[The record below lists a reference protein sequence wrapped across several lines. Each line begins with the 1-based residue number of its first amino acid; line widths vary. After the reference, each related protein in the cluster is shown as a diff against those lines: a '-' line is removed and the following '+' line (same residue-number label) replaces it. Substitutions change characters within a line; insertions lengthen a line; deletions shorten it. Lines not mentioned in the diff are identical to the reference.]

1 MGTTLTGTTPQDTYD
16 SLIKVTD
23 NGPLSGSLKVLTDGL
38 GNNSAISLST
48 GAASVTGTLAV
59 TAGTNL
65 ATSSGS
71 VGVGTS
77 SPATLLQ
84 VAGTTSFYNGALSTG
99 AISAGE
105 KETITTGFNLG
116 TGESVAIS
124 TISITSSTTWKAI
137 LVGGYAN
144 NIEGGGLVSPSLE
157 IELDNGSATVAI
169 GGVNVTFSRNAST
182 GKLQAANSSGSG
194 RATFVGTIEVINFPQ
209 SLVPTTSKI
218 IRGNVG
224 IGTSTPTGTY
234 GKLTVAGTGI
244 TMNADGSGKL
254 EIGRYSAG
262 TPNSYIK
269 LGSTS
274 TSLRFTNAADSS
286 DIVVIENNTT
296 GEKLRVLEGGGITF
310 NGDTAAANA
319 LDDYEEG
326 TWTMG
331 ISFGGASVGVT
342 YGVNTGT
349 YTKIG
354 RQVTANGLMT
364 LSSKGSSTGA
374 AFITGLPFTIAS
386 GNSNYAAVSL
396 RFDSITF
403 TNQFQAY
410 GGVTSTNIELEE
422 ITLLGAVSALTN
434 ADFAN
439 ACSIMVSATYFV

>member
-84 VAGTTSFYNGALSTG
+84 VAGTTSFYNGAASTG

-182 GKLQAANSSGSG
+182 GKLQAANSSGS
-194 RATFVGTIEVINFPQ
+194 
-209 SLVPTTSKI
+209 
-218 IRGNVG
+218 
-224 IGTSTPTGTY
+224 
-234 GKLTVAGTGI
+234 
-244 TMNADGSGKL
+244 
-254 EIGRYSAG
+254 
-262 TPNSYIK
+262 
-269 LGSTS
+269 
-274 TSLRFTNAADSS
+274 
-286 DIVVIENNTT
+286 
-296 GEKLRVLEGGGITF
+296 
-310 NGDTAAANA
+310 
-319 LDDYEEG
+319 
-326 TWTMG
+326 
-331 ISFGGASVGVT
+331 
-342 YGVNTGT
+342 
-349 YTKIG
+349 
-354 RQVTANGLMT
+354 
-364 LSSKGSSTGA
+364 
-374 AFITGLPFTIAS
+374 
-386 GNSNYAAVSL
+386 
-396 RFDSITF
+396 
-403 TNQFQAY
+403 
-410 GGVTSTNIELEE
+410 
-422 ITLLGAVSALTN
+422 
-434 ADFAN
+434 
-439 ACSIMVSATYFV
+439 